1 MQIRPMRD
9 ETYIRLIKLLPKSA
23 LSSLIG
29 TLTRSPAPA
38 ALHRLAIRGFAR
50 RYGVRLDEAE
60 LELHQY
66 PTFAEFF
73 ARRLKPGLRPV
84 EGGERVVVAPV
95 DGTVSQVGYV
105 ERGTCLQAK
114 GISYTLEPLLQD
126 KAAATHFEGGAFA
139 TLYLSPRDYHRVHA
153 PLSGKIEGYT
163 YIPGEFWPVNPTSVR
178 IRQDLFCRNERLV
191 HYLRTLAGR
200 CAVVQVGATCVAR
213 IRASYDSMVTHSRQP
228 ARTHRYPTPIP
239 ISKGEELG
247 VFEMGSTVILLFEK
261 GRVRWDE
268 SLVPGASV
276 QMGRRIGEVS

>member
-60 LELHQY
+60 LELHQS

-95 DGTVSQVGYV
+95 DGTVSQIGYV

-126 KAAATHFEGGAFA
+126 KAAATQFEGGGFA
-139 TLYLSPRDYHRVHA
+139 TLYLSPRHYHRTH
-153 PLSGKIEGYT
+153 
-163 YIPGEFWPVNPTSVR
+163 
-178 IRQDLFCRNERLV
+178 
-191 HYLRTLAGR
+191 AGR

-213 IRASYDSMVTHSRQP
+213 IRASYDGVVTHSRQP
-228 ARTHRYPTPIP
+228 ARTHRFPTPIP
-239 ISKGEELG
+239 ISKGDELG

-261 GRVRWDE
+261 GRVRWDQ
-268 SLVPGASV
+268 SLVPGDSV
-276 QMGRRIGEVS
+276 QMGRRIGEAS

>member
-1 MQIRPMRD
+1 MRD
-9 ETYIRLIKLLPKSA
+9 ATYIRLMKLLPKSA

-38 ALHRLAIRGFAR
+38 GLHQLAMRGFAR
-50 RYGVRLDEAE
+50 RYGVRIDEAE

-84 EGGERVVVAPV
+84 EGGEQVVVAPV
-95 DGTVSQVGYV
+95 DGTASQIGYA
-105 ERGTCLQAK
+105 ERGQCLQAK
-114 GISYTLEPLLQD
+114 GISYTLQSLLQD
-126 KAAATHFEGGAFA
+126 KAAASQFEGGAFA
-139 TLYLSPRDYHRVHA
+139 TLYLSPRDYHRVHS
-153 PLSGKIEGYT
+153 PLSGAIEGYT

-178 IRQDLFCRNERLV
+178 IKPDLFCRNERLI

-213 IRASYDSMVTHSRQP
+213 IRASYDALVTHSRQP
-228 ARTHRYPTPIP
+228 ARTNRYPTPIP

-261 GRVRWDE
+261 GRIRWVE

-276 QMGRRIGEVS
+276 RVGRRIGEVS